1 MEVIIWKKGVQAV
14 EYYCD
19 SCNSQVPEDEVLW
32 VNGEMTRPH
41 EYQKGF
47 CKTCYIKTR
56 RRVVPNGE

>member
-19 SCNSQVPEDEVLW
+19 SCNSQVPEDEGLW
-32 VNGEMTRPH
+32 VNGEMTSPH
-41 EYQKGF
+41 EYPKGF
-47 CKTCYIKTR
+47 CKTCYMKTR

>member
-19 SCNSQVPEDEVLW
+19 SCNAQVPEEEGLW
-32 VNGEMTRPH
+32 GNGEMIRPH
-41 EYQKGF
+41 EFPKAF
-47 CKTCYIKTR
+47 CRNSNMKTR

>member
-19 SCNSQVPEDEVLW
+19 SCNAQVPEEEGLW

-41 EYQKGF
+41 EYPKAF
-47 CKTCYIKTR
+47 CRSCYMKIT
-56 RRVVPNGE
+56 

>member
-19 SCNSQVPEDEVLW
+19 SCNSQVPEDEGLW

-41 EYQKGF
+41 EYPKGF
-47 CKTCYIKTR
+47 CKTCYMKTR
-56 RRVVPNGE
+56 RRVVSNGE

>member
-19 SCNSQVPEDEVLW
+19 SCNSQVPEDEGLW

-41 EYQKGF
+41 EYPKGF
-47 CKTCYIKTR
+47 CKTCYLKTR